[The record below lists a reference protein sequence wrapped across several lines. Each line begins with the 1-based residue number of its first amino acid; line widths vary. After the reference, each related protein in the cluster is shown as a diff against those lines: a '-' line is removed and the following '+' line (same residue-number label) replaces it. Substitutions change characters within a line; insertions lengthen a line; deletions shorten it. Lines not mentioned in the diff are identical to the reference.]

1 MKYGLTSNSLK
12 IIAIILM
19 VIDHI
24 GLYMYNRLQPNT
36 YYLFRSI
43 GRLAMPI
50 FVYLIIQGFFYTK
63 NLKKYIFRI
72 FILATITQIMLF
84 ITGYINEIYYPNYIV
99 GVNKYLGVLYSYAL
113 SLVLIAIIDRKRVI
127 PNFSENVNLVI
138 RINIFILIELIYLK
152 FRIEFDLRIPFMFLE
167 LYAIEKVFKKDN
179 MLFLKQNLKDKWNKV
194 KSKSLYISL
203 IFITFALSLCFVEY
217 SSGCKYA
224 VLASII
230 PIILYNG
237 KKEKNNKFIR
247 IMFYA
252 IFQIQHIIL
261 YWIGMVNI

>member
-50 FVYLIIQGFFYTK
+50 FVYLIIQGFFYT
-63 NLKKYIFRI
+63 NIPENI
-72 FILATITQIMLF
+72 ITQIMLF

-179 MLFLKQNLKDKWNKV
+179 MLLEIYDTNTASNK
-194 KSKSLYISL
+194 
-203 IFITFALSLCFVEY
+203 
-217 SSGCKYA
+217 
-224 VLASII
+224 
-230 PIILYNG
+230 
-237 KKEKNNKFIR
+237 
-247 IMFYA
+247 
-252 IFQIQHIIL
+252 
-261 YWIGMVNI
+261 